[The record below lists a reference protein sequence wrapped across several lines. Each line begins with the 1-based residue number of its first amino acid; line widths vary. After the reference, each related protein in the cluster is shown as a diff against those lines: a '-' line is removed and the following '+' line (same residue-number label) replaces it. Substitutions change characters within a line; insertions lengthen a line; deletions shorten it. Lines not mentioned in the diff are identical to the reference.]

1 MGPATGMLLCICISQ
16 IRNSYT
22 STDLRNSNMP
32 GSRYAQGTR
41 QEVTRTTKE
50 LNSSFCSLLRNTV
63 GEDRFQLWFSE
74 PGSFSFDN
82 LELSVTCS
90 SNFKLDRVR
99 SQFSHSIKEAAAR
112 LGIKSIQYQCS
123 SSGDDINREQ
133 LLDPEQPEKDDSL
146 NSENN
151 EETRPVGKQNKSDCV
166 TQAKLFDN
174 SVESKVDSSTISR
187 NHTANL
193 QYKLEHFVFDQN
205 ELVRTGVDE
214 VLRSPGQLTPF
225 TIFGNCGTGKTHLLR
240 GLYDEVRRARVVSR
254 VLFLTAEQFTSQF
267 VGSINGKG
275 LALFRQKC
283 RDVDM
288 LFIDDVHHFAGKTA
302 TVNEFQYT
310 IDTLLRR
317 GRQIVTGSAVSPSEL
332 EFLGAALANRL
343 ASGLTCQLQT
353 PGKEGRLQILSQW
366 CRDRS
371 IDISRDTL
379 QFIAEHVND
388 DVRKLSGCLNLV
400 HATQIV
406 ERTQLTVEQAKKVL
420 KDQLPGCHFV
430 SLSEIEKI
438 VCETCGVDSGALKSR
453 RKQQVISS
461 ARMLAIWLS
470 RKHTSAA
477 LTEIGNYYG
486 GRSHSTVLS
495 AKNTVEGWLK
505 EDREVPLPKGQRTV
519 HTIIKRIESELR
531 VG

>member
-1 MGPATGMLLCICISQ
+1 MGPANRMLLCICNSQ
-16 IRNSYT
+16 IRDSYI
-22 STDLRNSNMP
+22 STDLRNSYMP

-41 QEVTRTTKE
+41 QEVTITTRE
-50 LNSSFCSLLRNTV
+50 LNSSFCSLLKNTI
-63 GEDRFQLWFSE
+63 GEDRFQLWFSA

-82 LELSVTCS
+82 FELSVTCS
-90 SNFKLDRVR
+90 SSFKLDRIR
-99 SQFSHSIKEAAAR
+99 SQFSHSITEAATT
-112 LGIKSIQYQCS
+112 LGIKSIKYKCS
-123 SSGDDINREQ
+123 SSGDDSDLEK
-133 LLDPEQPEKDDSL
+133 LLVPGQPEKDD
-146 NSENN
+146 NSISDSN
-151 EETRPVGKQNKSDCV
+151 EKTQPDVRQNRSVRV

-174 SVESKVDSSTISR
+174 SVESRDDSTSIAR
-187 NHTANL
+187 NNTANR
-193 QYKLEHFVFDQN
+193 QHKLEHFVFDQN
-205 ELVRTGVDE
+205 ELVRTGVDM

-317 GRQIVTGSAVSPSEL
+317 GRQIVIGSAVSPSEL

-353 PGKEGRLQILSQW
+353 PGKDGRFQILSQW

-379 QFIAEHVND
+379 QFIADHVND

-406 ERTQLTVEQAKKVL
+406 ERTQLTVEQAKTVL
-420 KDQLPGCHFV
+420 KDQLPGCHLV

-495 AKNTVEGWLK
+495 AKKTVEGWLK
-505 EDREVPLPKGQRTV
+505 EDRAVPLPKGQKTV